1 MALLRNPIYFITI
14 IFSALVAYAVY
25 TLNLSGP
32 VEQVARAMFGSIID
46 IVKVKLRS
54 ALEISQESVP
64 ELLHS
69 GHATAKK
76 PSEEIGMDDLTSS
89 GKKRQ

>member
-14 IFSALVAYAVY
+14 IFSGLVAYAVY

-69 GHATAKK
+69 GHASAKR
-76 PSEEIGMDDLTSS
+76 SEEIDMDDLTPS